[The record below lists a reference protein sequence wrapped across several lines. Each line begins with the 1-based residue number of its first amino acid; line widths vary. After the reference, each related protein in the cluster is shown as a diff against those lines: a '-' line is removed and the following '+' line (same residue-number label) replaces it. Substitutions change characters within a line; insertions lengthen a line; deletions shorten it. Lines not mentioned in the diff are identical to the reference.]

1 MRKLLMTTALVALV
15 SNPVFAETKPAKT
28 DSNGE
33 VLYMFD
39 VKTLGATST
48 RGYLA
53 SNLIGKYIY
62 VSATEDSD
70 TIGDVNDIVVGEAGA
85 VKAVIVGVG
94 GFLGIGEKD
103 VAIEFDRLSMVSKG
117 EGEFRIVST
126 VSKQELEGAEAYER
140 PSYIT
145 ATVDSAEKTMK
156 KWVAKDQITDR
167 EAFRADKTIV
177 EFGAIRA
184 DELMDADVYDST
196 GNHVGEIGDVLLTA
210 DGKIDAALIDVGGFL
225 GIGEKQV
232 AVSFDNVE
240 ILKDEDGE
248 FSVTTSYS
256 EEQLEQAKAYDAAT
270 WENNRDTMRLMP
282 RG

>member
-15 SNPVFAETKPAKT
+15 SSPVFAETKPASA
-28 DSNGE
+28 DRNGE

-62 VSATEDSD
+62 VSNAEDAD

-117 EGEFRIVST
+117 EGEFRVVST
-126 VSKQELEGAEAYER
+126 VSKQELEGAVAYER
-140 PSYIT
+140 PGYISSKMG
-145 ATVDSAEKTMK
+145 SAEKTMK

-167 EAFRADKTIV
+167 EAFRAGKTVV
-177 EFGAIRA
+177 EFGAVRA
-184 DELMDADVYDST
+184 EELIDADVYDST

-225 GIGEKQV
+225 GIGEKPV

-240 ILKDEDGE
+240 ILKDEDGGI
-248 FSVTTSYS
+248 SVTTSYS
-256 EEQLEQAKAYDAAT
+256 EKQLEQAKAYDAAT
-270 WENNRDTMRLMP
+270 WETDRDTMRLMP